1 MNNFIA
7 SIALLAGV
15 VLLANTVDTT
25 QLGAQQ
31 RPSQL
36 ITDTNQPVESGTA
49 SSWAYGFVVWNGG
62 HTYKVIP
69 EAKLPKSKIGEQA
82 GVVKRQL
89 NDSLSGDDKNTQR
102 ADGDSN
108 LPVGTKIHQF
118 KYGASKG
125 VLVVEQ
131 NGDFLKAVKIR

>member
-1 MNNFIA
+1 MNHFIA
-7 SIALLAGV
+7 SIALLAGM

-25 QLGAQQ
+25 QQVAHQ

-36 ITDTNQPVESGTA
+36 ITDSNQAGESGTA
-49 SSWAYGFVVWNGG
+49 SSWAYGFVVWNDG

-69 EAKLPKSKIGEQA
+69 EAKLPRSKIGEQA

-89 NDSLSGDDKNTQR
+89 KDSFGGDHGKTQR

-108 LPVGTKIHQF
+108 LPVGTKIFQF

-131 NGDFLKAVKIR
+131 NGDFLKAVRIR